1 MQAIAHDG
9 TKLWSTRLA
18 VGGESGN
25 ETITP
30 LLAGGVVVAAQ
41 DGMVTGLGEGDGRVR
56 WTWRGG
62 TSVYGMWRS
71 GQTVV
76 VLTDQ
81 VGDHARFTA
90 LQTSDGHER
99 WHLAVAPN
107 GILGNVVATL
117 SGGLA
122 WVRADGAVQYMRMSD
137 GRVRWSHP
145 GERSPA
151 LIELDGRV
159 VFAASGAAKA
169 YDQAT
174 GRLEWTAGGLPPEP
188 LLTADAGLVL
198 VSSRTSGGSSPTAVT
213 ALDPAS
219 GAQRWRYDNGNTAF
233 VLTGQGNRIL
243 LVTGI
248 LAAGMTELDSATG
261 QPIWRVNASVQ
272 SIDTAPLL
280 LAGLIVNGEGGVAQ
294 QREGQSGRA
303 LAGDRRAGVDRAA
316 VRDAHRQSTARH
328 RRIAADRG
336 ASPTGSAEQLHPP
349 GVRQRHGTGEVDGDG
364 AVTRAG
370 TGRRLCEGDRCAIRR
385 RGLRLRDSGLNTMAV
400 PVAKKAVRIVPTI
413 RPASPCHR
421 GV

>member
-41 DGMVTGLGEGDGRVR
+41 DGMVTGLGDGDGRVR

-219 GAQRWRYDNGNTAF
+219 GTQRWRYDNGNTAF

-280 LAGLIVNGEGGVAQ
+280 LAGLIVNGEGGVPSSAKASLVARSLATGAQ
-294 QREGQSGRA
+294 VWTVPLSGMLIGRA
-303 LAGDRRAGVDRAA
+303 PLATDG
-316 VRDAHRQSTARH
+316 SLL
-328 RRIAADRG
+328 IAAL
-336 ASPTGSAEQLHPP
+336 PPP
-349 GVRQRHGTGEVDGDG
+349 GQLNSFILRAYDSATGQVKWT
-364 AVTRAG
+364 VTVPSLVQAPVGVYAKEIVVQSADAG
-370 TGRRLCEGDRCAIRR
+370 YACATA
-385 RGLRLRDSGLNTMAV
+385 G
-400 PVAKKAVRIVPTI
+400 
-413 RPASPCHR
+413 
-421 GV
+421 